1 MLNYYEESLI
11 RNHRLPAQWQSQS
24 ALDELADF
32 LQQNWEQ
39 RTAFYDD
46 GQIRTR
52 QQFLGFSGQRGIRTK
67 NYIGTISFKGQQLNI
82 FPKVFRTERDDN
94 ETQDLSTKHLM
105 HNLVQW
111 LQYCRVIDYPYIQ
124 IKSQLEDSG
133 DLRELFVTLYVRYVK
148 NALDRGLFYQYEE
161 RTEDCAS
168 IKGRV
173 DWKDYFLRKYPNG
186 QQDKFQCTYSNFEFD
201 NQLNRII
208 KCTCKG
214 LQNSVSGENQR
225 MIRHILMKLNDVSDV
240 RCSPYDCDKVRLTR
254 FHKHYAIV
262 LSMSK
267 MFLLNKST
275 NFTADNTESFCFLFP
290 TEVLFE
296 GFIGGFIQEALAG
309 KAKVKLQASDMS
321 VFSDLLYAG
330 KSFGKSHKMRHDILI
345 ERQGKTL
352 VVLDTKY
359 KQVDRFEGNSDLKA
373 TVDKEIS
380 SDDVYQVITYAR
392 TRGLSDV
399 YLLYPMYRLEDIEP
413 DAPIGINTTVNNDT
427 PIHVHLV
434 RLPFVFE
441 EDVEAT
447 KEKLK
452 KVILD
457 IIA

>member
-1 MLNYYEESLI
+1 MWKAKSGAIPTLVFFDVETEYAKRIN
-11 RNHRLPAQWQSQS
+11 RGLPA
-24 ALDELADF
+24 
-32 LQQNWEQ
+32 
-39 RTAFYDD
+39 
-46 GQIRTR
+46 
-52 QQFLGFSGQRGIRTK
+52 
-67 NYIGTISFKGQQLNI
+67 
-82 FPKVFRTERDDN
+82 
-94 ETQDLSTKHLM
+94 
-105 HNLVQW
+105 
-111 LQYCRVIDYPYIQ
+111 
-124 IKSQLEDSG
+124 
-133 DLRELFVTLYVRYVK
+133 
-148 NALDRGLFYQYEE
+148 
-161 RTEDCAS
+161 
-168 IKGRV
+168 
-173 DWKDYFLRKYPNG
+173 
-186 QQDKFQCTYSNFEFD
+186 
-201 NQLNRII
+201 
-208 KCTCKG
+208 
-214 LQNSVSGENQR
+214 
-225 MIRHILMKLNDVSDV
+225 KL
-240 RCSPYDCDKVRLTR
+240 P
-254 FHKHYAIV
+254 
-262 LSMSK
+262 
-267 MFLLNKST
+267 LLNH
-275 NFTADNTESFCFLFP
+275 TESFCFLFP

-296 GFIGGFIQEALAG
+296 GFIGGFIQEVLAG

-321 VFSDLLYAG
+321 VFSEQLYAG
-330 KSFGKSHKMRHDILI
+330 KSFGKYHKMRHDILI

-452 KVILD
+452 KGILD

>member
-1 MLNYYEESLI
+1 MKETIKYFDCFAGIGGFHCGAQRIDSPKYEFQHVAYCEI
-11 RNHRLPAQWQSQS
+11 DKNAQ
-24 ALDELADF
+24 
-32 LQQNWEQ
+32 
-39 RTAFYDD
+39 AFYD
-46 GQIRTR
+46 
-52 QQFLGFSGQRGIRTK
+52 
-67 NYIGTISFKGQQLNI
+67 
-82 FPKVFRTERDDN
+82 
-94 ETQDLSTKHLM
+94 
-105 HNLVQW
+105 
-111 LQYCRVIDYPYIQ
+111 
-124 IKSQLEDSG
+124 
-133 DLRELFVTLYVRYVK
+133 
-148 NALDRGLFYQYEE
+148 A
-161 RTEDCAS
+161 A
-168 IKGRV
+168 
-173 DWKDYFLRKYPNG
+173 WKDYFLRKYPNG

-452 KVILD
+452 KVILN